1 MASKFEQALAAA
13 EAAANAAA
21 LAVEDSD
28 AATRNSILAEY
39 NELEVRAALA
49 ADGASPNSPAT
60 DAAVALAVRYK
71 KDPLTGCCRI
81 PGCKVQL
88 VSRRLKYLW
97 PFKPFVD
104 KGEKHHCRACK
115 LKVCAAHF
123 TRSAQG
129 MKVCTVCFAAGVD
142 GPDLGKAEGEEEDAE
157 EREAVAG
164 GALAPPSP
172 AAGAASPAAGGG
184 GGGGGSSSSAESA
197 ISSGAE
203 PATTPNKVI

>member
-1 MASKFEQALAAA
+1 MSSKFELALAAA
-13 EAAANAAA
+13 EAAATAAA

-49 ADGASPNSPAT
+49 ADGASSPAT

-97 PFKPFVD
+97 PFKPFID
-104 KGEKHHCRACK
+104 KENKHHCRSCK

-123 TRSAQG
+123 TRSQQG
-129 MKVCTVCFAAGVD
+129 MKVCTACLAAGVD
-142 GPDLGKAEGEEEDAE
+142 GPDLGKGEGEEEEEDAE

-164 GALAPPSP
+164 GAAAPPSP
-172 AAGAASPAAGGG
+172 AATPAAQGGG
-184 GGGGGSSSSAESA
+184 GGT
-197 ISSGAE
+197 E
-203 PATTPNKVI
+203 PTTPTGSKAI